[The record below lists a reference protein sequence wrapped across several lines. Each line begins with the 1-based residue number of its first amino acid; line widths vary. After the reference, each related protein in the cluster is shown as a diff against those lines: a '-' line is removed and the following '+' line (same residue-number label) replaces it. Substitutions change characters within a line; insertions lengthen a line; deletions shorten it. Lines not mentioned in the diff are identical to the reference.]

1 MRSHGRPKRS
11 QIPTSTVRRQADL
24 GPLWIYF
31 GVVSTAFDAT
41 KGRGA
46 NYHSYARM
54 YRADTGAMIAGGV
67 AHEWDGSDT
76 AAVPDR

>member
-1 MRSHGRPKRS
+1 MIHGHGHYNRSV
-11 QIPTSTVRRQADL
+11 IVRRQANL

-54 YRADTGAMIAGGV
+54 YRADTGAMIAGGR
-67 AHEWDGSDT
+67 AHEWDGSAT
-76 AAVPDR
+76 AAVSDR

>member
-1 MRSHGRPKRS
+1 M
-11 QIPTSTVRRQADL
+11 
-24 GPLWIYF
+24 
-31 GVVSTAFDAT
+31 VSTAFDAT

-76 AAVPDR
+76 AAVSDR